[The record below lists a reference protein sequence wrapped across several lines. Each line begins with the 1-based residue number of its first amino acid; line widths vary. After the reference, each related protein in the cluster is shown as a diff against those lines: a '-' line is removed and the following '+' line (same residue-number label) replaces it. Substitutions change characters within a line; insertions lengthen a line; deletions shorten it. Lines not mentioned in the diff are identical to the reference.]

1 LETAVVSLKNAC
13 LGYAGKPPKVLANQ
27 LNFAWKKGV
36 CCGIIGQNG
45 AGKSTLLR
53 SITGLQPLL
62 AGDLFWEQ
70 QEVQTLSPD
79 LRAMKMS
86 VVLTEKIP
94 PSLLTVFELVAL
106 GRYPHTDWMGQ
117 LTDFDRE
124 KIIGALTQTETLHL
138 SERLFDTL
146 SDGQKQQVLIARAL
160 AQDTPVM
167 VLDEPTT
174 HLDLPHKLLVLKLL
188 QKIAKEHQ
196 KTVIFSTH
204 DVEWA
209 LTYCDE
215 LVVITP
221 EKWQHDST
229 ENCINNNLLNGLFT
243 DSNVHF
249 DRETKRF
256 VIA

>member
-1 LETAVVSLKNAC
+1 M
-13 LGYAGKPPKVLANQ
+13 LAEA
-27 LNFAWKKGV
+27 LHFEWKKGV

-62 AGDLFWEQ
+62 SGELFWGQ
-70 QEVQTLSPD
+70 QALHELSPD
-79 LRAMKMS
+79 ARAMKMS
-86 VVLTEKIP
+86 LVLTEKIP
-94 PSLLTVFELVAL
+94 PSLLSVFELVAL
-106 GRYPHTDWMGQ
+106 GRYPHTDWIGQ
-117 LTDFDRE
+117 LTDFDHE
-124 KIIGALTQTETLHL
+124 KVQEALIQTEILHL

-146 SDGQKQQVLIARAL
+146 SDGQKQQVLIARSL
-160 AQDTPVM
+160 AQDTPVI

-209 LTYCDE
+209 LDYCDE

-229 ENCINNNLLNGLFT
+229 ENCIKNNLLNGLFT
-243 DSNVHF
+243 DANIAF
-249 DRETKRF
+249 DKETRRF
-256 VIA
+256 VIEVI